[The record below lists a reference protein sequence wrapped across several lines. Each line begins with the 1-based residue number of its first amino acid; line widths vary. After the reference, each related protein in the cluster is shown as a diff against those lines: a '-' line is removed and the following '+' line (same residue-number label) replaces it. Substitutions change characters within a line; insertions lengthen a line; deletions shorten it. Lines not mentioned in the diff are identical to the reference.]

1 MQLHDARQTSSRNA
15 DMATVDVLELATAE
29 AGGHASFEAL
39 FAAFQGP
46 IYRYVYRLVGNRED
60 ARDLTQ
66 DTFVKVYLALPHHR
80 PDHTRSWIYRIAT
93 NVCIDALRHRR
104 VVQWCSLDALQEGG
118 QPPEPRPSASRA
130 PHGQTR
136 CGATSGTEGPSVPAP
151 VDAKRA
157 VAVFLAQADPAADPE
172 CHALRQECT
181 TEVHMVLE
189 RLSPILR
196 AALVL
201 HEYHGLS
208 CKEVGAA
215 LGRRRTA
222 VKTLLARGRTQ
233 FRLAWAQVHGAPP
246 FAPGGTTAAL
256 IAPPA

>member
-15 DMATVDVLELATAE
+15 DTATADVLELATY
-29 AGGHASFEAL
+29 GGVGDSSFEAL
-39 FAAFQGP
+39 FAAFQTP

-66 DTFVKVYLALPHHR
+66 DTFVKVYLALPRHR

-93 NVCIDALRHRR
+93 NVCIDALRHQA
-104 VVQWCSLDALQEGG
+104 VVRWCSLDALQEGA
-118 QPPEPRPSASRA
+118 QPREPRPSASRA

-136 CGATSGTEGPSVPAP
+136 RGATSGAEAASAPAP
-151 VDAKRA
+151 GDAQRA
-157 VAVFLAQADPAADPE
+157 MAVSLAQADPAADPE
-172 CHALRQECT
+172 RHALRRECSA
-181 TEVHMVLE
+181 EVRMVLQ

-208 CKEVGAA
+208 CTEVGAV

-233 FRLAWAQVHGAPP
+233 FRLAWAQVHGTPP
-246 FAPGGTTAAL
+246 FAPDGTAAAL